1 MSTSATMSTRVTLAA
16 AIVVGSAIS
25 AAAQTPYYYY
35 HDREPI
41 GRGALSSL
49 AAPPSPSESPAATG
63 GGSVGYNETLR
74 RNDW

>member
-1 MSTSATMSTRVTLAA
+1 MSTSVTLAA

-25 AAAQTPYYYY
+25 AAAQTPYYY
-35 HDREPI
+35 DRDPI

-49 AAPPSPSESPAATG
+49 AAPPSPSESPEATG